1 MSPKG
6 QATFV
11 IDPLGDDGP
20 FARSIDRFKP
30 RIAQQQLAT
39 AVERALASRVPLLAE
54 AGTGTGKTFAY
65 LVPAALSDGK
75 TLLSTGTRN
84 LQDQLFARDLPTV
97 LKTLGLSK
105 RIALLKGR
113 SNYLCLYRL
122 GRAEHEPGAGELDPV
137 RDWSESTADG
147 DLNSAGVLPDGSPW
161 WPAVTS
167 TADNCLGQ
175 ECPMYG
181 DCFVVKARRRA
192 AAADL
197 IVINHHV
204 LMADLSL
211 KLGGFGELL
220 PQVDTIVVD
229 EAHQL
234 PDTASRFLGRSVTRR
249 RMIELVQDALNE
261 AGEQTGALASIS
273 EPAADL
279 SGSVKRLQ
287 LAFYQQPERGD
298 FGGALR
304 AVGPAF
310 EATCAAANALAEV
323 LDGMKDRSA
332 GLAACARRAMV
343 MAEDLDAFAKGDQDA
358 VHWYERSDRGA
369 FQLHST
375 PMDVAP
381 AFQELCEQ
389 LDAVWVCTSATLSVA
404 GDFSHFASRLGFEG
418 AETLSLPGPFD
429 YQQNAR
435 LMLPADL
442 PEPAAPDYLIRY
454 AQLLRPLLQA
464 SSGRAFLLFTSFRAL
479 NYVADALANEPWPL
493 FVQGT
498 DSRHRLL
505 DGFRQAGNGV
515 LLGAASFWEGVDVP
529 GEALSLVAI
538 DRLPFQQPDD
548 PVLKARQRAMRQAG
562 DNPFF
567 QFQLPHAV
575 LRLKQGVG
583 RLLRDINDRGVL
595 VIADPRIRTR
605 RYGKLFIDSLP
616 PMPVVT
622 SVDEVAQFFAD
633 EGA

>member
-1 MSPKG
+1 M
-6 QATFV
+6 T
-11 IDPLGDDGP
+11 DPLGDQGP
-20 FARSIDRFKP
+20 FSQHIERFVP
-30 RIAQQQLAT
+30 RIAQQQLAA
-39 AVERALASRVPLLAE
+39 AVTRALEQHRPLLAE

-65 LVPAALSDGK
+65 LVPVVLAGGK

-97 LKTLGLSK
+97 LKTLGVT
-105 RIALLKGR
+105 RRVALLKGR

-122 GRAEHEPGAGELDPV
+122 GRAEQETPNPDLVQV
-137 RDWSESTADG
+137 RAWSESTKHG
-147 DLNSAGVLPDGSPW
+147 DLNEAGVLQDSSPL

-175 ECPMYG
+175 ECPMYS

-192 AAADL
+192 ASADL

-249 RMIELVQDALNE
+249 RIMELVQDALNE
-261 AGEQTGALASIS
+261 AGEESGALATITD
-273 EPAADL
+273 PAAEL

-287 LAFYQQPERGD
+287 LAFYRQPERGD
-298 FGGALR
+298 FAGALR
-304 AVGPAF
+304 TVGPAF
-310 EATCAAANALAEV
+310 DDAVAAARSLATV
-323 LDGMKDRSA
+323 LDDMKERSA
-332 GLAACARRAMV
+332 GLAACARRAASMV
-343 MAEDLDAFAKGDQDA
+343 EDLDAFASGDESA
-358 VHWYERSDRGA
+358 VRWYERTDRGA

-381 AFQELCEQ
+381 AFQSLCEQ
-389 LDAVWVCTSATLSVA
+389 LDAVWILTSATLSVA
-404 GDFSHFASRLGFEG
+404 GDFSHFAGRLGFGE
-418 AETLSLPGPFD
+418 ADTLSLPGPFD
-429 YQQNAR
+429 YQNNA
-435 LMLPADL
+435 MLFLPKSL
-442 PEPAAPDYLIRY
+442 PEPAAPDFLPRLVE
-454 AQLLRPLLQA
+454 LLKRLLEA
-464 SSGRAFLLFTSFRAL
+464 SRGRAFILFTSFRAL
-479 NYVADALANEPWPL
+479 NYVADALVDQPWPL

-505 DGFRQAGNGV
+505 DGFRRSGNGV
-515 LLGAASFWEGVDVP
+515 LLGAASFWEGVDVA
-529 GEALSLVAI
+529 GEALSLVVI

-548 PVLKARQRAMRQAG
+548 PVLKARQNALRQAG

-567 QFQLPHAV
+567 SFQLPHAV

-583 RLLRDINDRGVL
+583 RLLRDIDDRGVL
-595 VIADPRIRTR
+595 MIADPRIRTR
-605 RYGKLFIDSLP
+605 RYGRLFIDSLP
-616 PMPVVT
+616 PMPVVDDLEQVRGFYAVEQGEDAST
-622 SVDEVAQFFAD
+622 Q
-633 EGA
+633 